1 MPRETPCPSPPLD
14 ADPTD
19 WGAFESKEGFELAEL
34 VYCKARMSGESI
46 DKLLKIDFGGQV
58 PFSNH
63 RELYAAIDSLAG
75 GVPWQS
81 VSIKYNGV
89 PSDNSDAPRPKW
101 MLNAYEVFYRDPRL
115 VVHEM
120 LANPDFKDDIDFAPY
135 RIFNEDG
142 DRVYQHLMS
151 GDWAWEQAVSFLTSP
166 NCRLDVLAHRD
177 IALNVGCDSSG
188 PKNARGNACPYHSR
202 K

>member
-1 MPRETPCPSPPLD
+1 
-14 ADPTD
+14 
-19 WGAFESKEGFELAEL
+19 
-34 VYCKARMSGESI
+34 MSGENI
-46 DKLLKIDFGGQV
+46 DKLLKLDFGGQV

-63 RELYAAIDSLAG
+63 RELYAAIDSVPVG

-81 VSIKYNGV
+81 ISIKYNGV
-89 PSDNSDAPRPKW
+89 PSHGDDSDEPQPKW
-101 MLNAYEVFYRDPRL
+101 MSNTYEVFYRDPRL

-120 LANPDFKDDIDFAPY
+120 LANPDFKDNIDFAPY
-135 RIFNEDG
+135 HVFNEDG

-151 GDWAWEQAVSFLTSP
+151 GDWAWEQAVSSLTSP

-177 IALNVGCDSSG
+177 VTLNVGCDSSG
-188 PKNARGNACPYHSR
+188 SKDARGDIGPYHSR